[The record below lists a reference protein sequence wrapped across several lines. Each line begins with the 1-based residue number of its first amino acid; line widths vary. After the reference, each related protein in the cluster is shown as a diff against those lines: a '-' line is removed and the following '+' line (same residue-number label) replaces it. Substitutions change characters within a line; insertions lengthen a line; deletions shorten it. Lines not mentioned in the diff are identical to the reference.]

1 VREYFYDADGRMTQ
15 LREPDGGIL
24 LFDNQADGLRNK
36 KYDALGYATT
46 YSYRLDRAFTGTS
59 DANGNVTRV
68 QDALNRTVDLSY
80 GPLDQVATVKDKRGT
95 TTTTTFATST
105 FGCDYTN
112 RPKETR
118 ISTLSGLSN
127 VLLASLCWNGNA
139 TLNYSRSYLDASRYH
154 ETRLSYTDNGLNVS
168 REDLVGMPSGVTITR
183 TYTWDSLGRKKTET
197 LKRRASPTNAAPID
211 LTTTYEYDALDRIV
225 KLTDPLGN
233 EVINHYDANGM
244 LWKVTHRYKN
254 GASYDVRDV
263 ITRTFDAADRVKT
276 ETDAEGNVTT
286 YSYDEAGNV
295 IAVTDAEGHT
305 TRYEYDALNRK
316 TAAID
321 ATGYRSETRYN
332 QRGEVVAVSNAN
344 GETTRFEYDALGRKT
359 AQVDPLGYRTEY
371 QYDANG
377 NLTCLI
383 DANAQAGLQ
392 PKNSFG
398 CTESR
403 QYDELNRVTKI
414 VDALNGETSF
424 TYDLLGNRLTVKDAE
439 NKTWRFAYDDLGRL
453 ASETDH
459 GGKTIAYQRDEAG
472 NVWEKTNRLGEI
484 TRFTFDAGNRLTRID
499 YLKDG
504 TAETYSYDAAG
515 NRTAAANGTVS
526 YSFTW
531 DRLNRLT
538 AKTDSRG
545 RSLSFTYDRVGN
557 ILTKTPYQGS
567 TTRYVYNAANRL
579 VMLRNPDYT
588 QVDYQYDPAG
598 RLLSRV
604 TANGA
609 RLTQQF
615 DANGWLTQL
624 NQFDAANNLV
634 SSTSY
639 TRDRIGHILTQ
650 TEGGGST
657 SYTYDALYRL
667 TQANYPGTANDE
679 LFTYDKV
686 GNRKTYTKGSLTPNA
701 NTRYYNYTAG
711 SNRLAEVRIGSAAG
725 TLESSFT
732 NDFEGRLTAQT
743 GVGAKTLT
751 WDAKGRLWT
760 LSRAG
765 AGTETYRYDP
775 MDYRIGRSGGSLG
788 SRDYFLEGE
797 HLESEYAGGTL
808 QAKYFRGVGTDE
820 LVAAWLV
827 DTDGKLKPYLFH
839 HDPLTSVSAVTGH
852 NGGTTQSIKYSAF
865 GQVQSSTGA
874 SPNRL
879 KYTGRED
886 DGTGLYYYRARYYD
900 PQIGRFVSEDPI
912 GFASGDMSF
921 YAYVG
926 NNPVNANDPMGL
938 EPYTPY
944 SSYKDAQIAAAR
956 YNAELTLGQ
965 MQYHGTTQEFGSRV
979 YQVGNSYYHT
989 PAVTTSGK
997 ANEVSEAAWVAT
1009 LSMIPDN
1016 SGRGRS
1022 HSHPP
1027 LPGWLQT
1034 PSKEDW
1040 SGASALGDT
1049 IGRVDGSVFLYKK
1062 TDKVYDP
1069 ATGGIRQ
1076 GGGSVIAPQMQL
1088 TPRDPEFEWA
1098 PVSDFPASPG
1108 GTNASP
1114 ANGGFLLYPNKSNTN
1129 MMQSVYGK

>member
-1 VREYFYDADGRMTQ
+1 MNNF
-15 LREPDGGIL
+15 I
-24 LFDNQADGLRNK
+24 
-36 KYDALGYATT
+36 
-46 YSYRLDRAFTGTS
+46 
-59 DANGNVTRV
+59 
-68 QDALNRTVDLSY
+68 NRKLCRKH
-80 GPLDQVATVKDKRGT
+80 PHA
-95 TTTTTFATST
+95 
-105 FGCDYTN
+105 
-112 RPKETR
+112 RPACGWHR
-118 ISTLSGLSN
+118 P
-127 VLLASLCWNGNA
+127 VH
-139 TLNYSRSYLDASRYH
+139 D
-154 ETRLSYTDNGLNVS
+154 
-168 REDLVGMPSGVTITR
+168 
-183 TYTWDSLGRKKTET
+183 
-197 LKRRASPTNAAPID
+197 
-211 LTTTYEYDALDRIV
+211 
-225 KLTDPLGN
+225 
-233 EVINHYDANGM
+233 
-244 LWKVTHRYKN
+244 HRYD
-254 GASYDVRDV
+254 YDQRDIV
-263 ITRTFDAADRVKT
+263 TRTFDAADRVKT

-403 QYDELNRVTKI
+403 QYDELNRLSKI

-453 ASETDH
+453 TSETDH

-639 TRDRIGHILTQ
+639 TRDRVGHILTQ

-765 AGTETYRYDP
+765 AGSETYRYDP

-900 PQIGRFVSEDPI
+900 PAIGRFVSEDPI

-921 YAYVG
+921 YVYVG
-926 NNPVNANDPMGL
+926 NNPVNATDPTGMVEAKLIPIVSQLGMAWDWVAGKVNRANQAAQNAYKQADVLAANLAGGINAEFFRLRHNGLVDAWRHAEWNRAMASDPQLGSTFAALAGYQHEIRNTFDNTIAHVTGDPKAQPWGSFFKEVTMDLSNNRLGRSQAELGAPVINLNDPGL
-938 EPYTPY
+938 VYGVGGP
-944 SSYKDAQIAAAR
+944 Q
-956 YNAELTLGQ
+956 GQ
-965 MQYHGTTQEFGSRV
+965 PNLSLSDYINGTN
-979 YQVGNSYYHT
+979 NSYF
-989 PAVTTSGK
+989 V
-997 ANEVSEAAWVAT
+997 NDVAA
-1009 LSMIPDN
+1009 
-1016 SGRGRS
+1016 
-1022 HSHPP
+1022 
-1027 LPGWLQT
+1027 
-1034 PSKEDW
+1034 
-1040 SGASALGDT
+1040 
-1049 IGRVDGSVFLYKK
+1049 
-1062 TDKVYDP
+1062 
-1069 ATGGIRQ
+1069 
-1076 GGGSVIAPQMQL
+1076 
-1088 TPRDPEFEWA
+1088 
-1098 PVSDFPASPG
+1098 
-1108 GTNASP
+1108 
-1114 ANGGFLLYPNKSNTN
+1114 GGFLLYPSKSNLN
-1129 MMQSVYGK
+1129 AMQSVYSKGHRK